1 LKQAIMLV
9 EPMLDEIEA
18 RLDAAYEVLRL
29 GLKEDRRRIEA
40 HPDRI
45 RAVISGGGAG
55 LSREWFD
62 RLPAL
67 GLVAINGVGT
77 DKVDLELA
85 KSRGIH
91 VSTTPGVLTEDVAD
105 IGMALILGVL
115 RRIGEGDRLVREG
128 RWASG
133 GKLTLGSSLKGRR
146 LGILG
151 FGQIGKA
158 LARRAAAFG
167 MHIGYWNR
175 SDTEAEPDWGRHT
188 TPVELAHASDV
199 LAVCVAGTPQTER
212 MVGGEVLAALGPNG
226 VLVNIARGTVID
238 EDALITALKDG
249 GIAAA
254 GLDVFVGEP
263 KIRPEFLTTENLL
276 LTPHQGSATIETRR
290 AMGEIVLANLAAF
303 FDSETL
309 PTSVVPIQQGTAR

>member
-1 LKQAIMLV
+1 MKQAIILV

-18 RLDAAYEVLRL
+18 RLDVAYDVYRL
-29 GLKEDRRRIEA
+29 GRDEDRKRIETQ
-40 HPDRI
+40 PECI
-45 RAVISGGGAG
+45 RAVVSGGGTG

-77 DKVDLELA
+77 DKVDLEFA

-115 RRIGEGDRLVREG
+115 RRVAEGDRLVREG

-133 GKLTLGSSLKGRR
+133 GKLALGASLKGRR

-158 LARRAAAFG
+158 LARRAAVFG

-175 SDTEAEPDWGRHT
+175 SDTDAELAWQRHT
-188 TPVELAHASDV
+188 TPVELARASDI
-199 LAVCVAGTPQTER
+199 LAVCVAGTPQTEKH
-212 MVGGEVLAALGPNG
+212 GGSRGACCPRAGWRAGQCRARQRRRRGRADRSAEGRGDRGRGP
-226 VLVNIARGTVID
+226 
-238 EDALITALKDG
+238 
-249 GIAAA
+249 
-254 GLDVFVGEP
+254 
-263 KIRPEFLTTENLL
+263 
-276 LTPHQGSATIETRR
+276 
-290 AMGEIVLANLAAF
+290 
-303 FDSETL
+303 
-309 PTSVVPIQQGTAR
+309 

>member
-1 LKQAIMLV
+1 MLV

-29 GLKEDRRRIEA
+29 GREEDRRHIKA
-40 HPDRI
+40 HPESI
-45 RAVISGGGAG
+45 RAVVSGGGTG

-133 GKLTLGSSLKGRR
+133 GKLALGSSLKGRR

-167 MHIGYWNR
+167 MEIGYWNR
-175 SDTEAEPDWGRHT
+175 SDTDTEWGWQRHA
-188 TPVELAHASDV
+188 TPVELATASDI

-212 MVGGEVLAALGPNG
+212 MVDREVLAALGPNG
-226 VLVNIARGTVID
+226 VLVNIARGTVVD
-238 EDALITALKDG
+238 EDALIAALKDG

-276 LTPHQGSATIETRR
+276 LTPHLGSATIETRR
-290 AMGEIVLANLAAF
+290 AMGEVVLANLAAF
-303 FDSETL
+303 FDGETP
-309 PTSVVPIQQGTAR
+309 PTSVVPIQQGAAR